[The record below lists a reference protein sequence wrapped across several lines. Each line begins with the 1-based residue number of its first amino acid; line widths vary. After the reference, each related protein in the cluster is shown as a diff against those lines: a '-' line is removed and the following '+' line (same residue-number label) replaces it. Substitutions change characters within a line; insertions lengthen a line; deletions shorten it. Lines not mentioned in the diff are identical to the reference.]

1 MDMKEQLRPLIDD
14 LGQSEVARRSG
25 VAQPW
30 LSAWL
35 GGRRDMPIERQV
47 QIAEA
52 LGFEVRVRLVRSR
65 SRVSANGT
73 TRTPQ
78 EADGAGEARG

>member
-1 MDMKEQLRPLIDD
+1 MDLKEQLRPLIDD

-65 SRVSANGT
+65 SRVSGNGT

-78 EADGAGEARG
+78 EADVAGEARG

>member
-52 LGFEVRVRLVRSR
+52 LGFEVRVRLIRKR
-65 SRVSANGT
+65 GGGG
-73 TRTPQ
+73 
-78 EADGAGEARG
+78 DGGPRHGRQKSDGDRES